1 MSLHRF
7 VYYAAIIG
15 GWAAFLAWMVA
26 EPLFFHW
33 PWLDHLLR
41 AAWLAGAVQSML
53 TSALVGG
60 GLGVGLIL
68 VSGMANAQWRRQLRR
83 AVPGLAIGGIGGA
96 IGGLLGQLLYHV
108 GIPQMAGWMI
118 MGLGIGSAEG
128 LYDRS
133 SRKLR
138 NGMIGGGLGGLVG
151 GALFSWIARAGAD
164 MPLRATGFVILGVSI
179 GALIGLT
186 QVVLK
191 EAWLTVVDGFRPG
204 RQVIL
209 GEAMTYL
216 GRGDHLPLPLL
227 GYAGR
232 DLESEH
238 ARITRQPDGQY
249 TIQDNQSR
257 IGTILNGRPLQGP
270 AILADGDLI
279 RLGSNILRFN
289 HRHRKEGPTM
299 DAGQSASSAGVAAGA
314 NQGGPAGVAAG
325 ANQGGPTGVAAGAVS
340 PGGHAGPPPPP
351 APPPGTLPGQGSP
364 AAARPAPRGS
374 VPWQRSAPPRPN
386 PPGAGGAANRRIPP
400 PPPPPP
406 T

>member
-1 MSLHRF
+1 LSFHRF
-7 VYYAAIIG
+7 VYYAAVIG

-26 EPLFFHW
+26 EPLFFRQ
-33 PWLDHLLR
+33 PWLEHLLR
-41 AAWLAGAVQSML
+41 TAWLAGAVQSTL
-53 TSALVGG
+53 TSALVGA

-68 VSGMANAQWRRQLRR
+68 VSGMANAQWQRQLRR

-96 IGGLLGQLLYHV
+96 IGGLLGQILYHV
-108 GIPQMAGWMI
+108 GIPQMVGWMI

-128 LYDRS
+128 IYDRS

-138 NGMIGGGLGGLVG
+138 NGLIGGGLGGLFG

-164 MPLRATGFVILGVSI
+164 MPMRATGFVILGLSI

-209 GEAMTYL
+209 SEATSYL

-270 AILADGDLI
+270 AVLADGDLI

-289 HRHRKEGPTM
+289 HRHRKEGPTT
-299 DAGQSASSAGVAAGA
+299 DAAQSAAGA
-314 NQGGPAGVAAG
+314 TPTPTPA
-325 ANQGGPTGVAAGAVS
+325 
-340 PGGHAGPPPPP
+340 PP
-351 APPPGTLPGQGSP
+351 APPPGASLGPGGP

-374 VPWQRSAPPRPN
+374 IPWQRSAPPQPN
-386 PPGAGGAANRRIPP
+386 PPGAGGAARRRIPP
-400 PPPPPP
+400 PPPPP
-406 T
+406 TR

>member
-1 MSLHRF
+1 LSLHRF

-15 GWAAFLAWMVA
+15 GWAAFLAWMIA
-26 EPLFFHW
+26 EPLFFRQ
-33 PWLDHLLR
+33 PWLEHLLH

-53 TSALVGG
+53 TSTLVGA

-83 AVPGLAIGGIGGA
+83 AVPGLVIGGISGA
-96 IGGLLGQLLYHV
+96 VGGLLGQLLYLV
-108 GIPQMAGWMI
+108 GIPRMVGWMI

-128 LYDRS
+128 ICDRS

-138 NGMIGGGLGGLVG
+138 NGLIGGGLGGLIA
-151 GALFSWIARAGAD
+151 GALFSWIAPMGPEVP
-164 MPLRATGFVILGVSI
+164 MRATGFVILGVSI
-179 GALIGLT
+179 GALIGLAH
-186 QVVLK
+186 VVLK

-209 GEAMTYL
+209 SEPMTYL

-289 HRHRKEGPTM
+289 HRHHKEGPAM
-299 DAGQSASSAGVAAGA
+299 DAVPSAS
-314 NQGGPAGVAAG
+314 PAGVAAG
-325 ANQGGPTGVAAGAVS
+325 ANACDPIG
-340 PGGHAGPPPPP
+340 PGGYAGPPAPP
-351 APPPGTLPGQGSP
+351 APPPGTPLGQVGP
-364 AAARPAPRGS
+364 TAARPAPRGS
-374 VPWQRSAPPRPN
+374 VPWQRTAPPQPK
-386 PPGAGGAANRRIPP
+386 PPRAGGVANRRIPP

-406 T
+406 G

>member
-1 MSLHRF
+1 M
-7 VYYAAIIG
+7 
-15 GWAAFLAWMVA
+15 
-26 EPLFFHW
+26 
-33 PWLDHLLR
+33 
-41 AAWLAGAVQSML
+41 
-53 TSALVGG
+53 
-60 GLGVGLIL
+60 
-68 VSGMANAQWRRQLRR
+68 
-83 AVPGLAIGGIGGA
+83 
-96 IGGLLGQLLYHV
+96 
-108 GIPQMAGWMI
+108 
-118 MGLGIGSAEG
+118 
-128 LYDRS
+128 
-133 SRKLR
+133 
-138 NGMIGGGLGGLVG
+138 
-151 GALFSWIARAGAD
+151 
-164 MPLRATGFVILGVSI
+164 RATGFVILGLSI

-289 HRHRKEGPTM
+289 HRHRKEGPTV
-299 DAGQSASSAGVAAGA
+299 DVAQAASSAGVAG
-314 NQGGPAGVAAG
+314 
-325 ANQGGPTGVAAGAVS
+325 GAVG
-340 PGGHAGPPPPP
+340 PGGHAGLP
-351 APPPGTLPGQGSP
+351 APPPGTPLPQGGLT
-364 AAARPAPRGS
+364 AARPAPPGS
-374 VPWQRSAPPRPN
+374 VPWQRSAPPQPK
-386 PPGAGGAANRRIPP
+386 PPGTGGTASRRIPP

-406 T
+406 TR

>member
-7 VYYAAIIG
+7 VYYAAVIG
-15 GWAAFLAWMVA
+15 GWAAFLAWLVA
-26 EPLFFHW
+26 EPLFFRQ
-33 PWLDHLLR
+33 PR
-41 AAWLAGAVQSML
+41 LAGAVRDVL
-53 TSALVGG
+53 TSALIGA
-60 GLGVGLIL
+60 GLAMGLIL

-83 AVPGLAIGGIGGA
+83 AVPGLAIGATGGA

-108 GIPQMAGWMI
+108 GIPQTLGWMI

-128 LYDRS
+128 ILDRS
-133 SRKLR
+133 ARKLR
-138 NGMIGGGLGGLVG
+138 NGLIGGGLGGLVG
-151 GALFSWIARAGAD
+151 GALFSWVAPTGPEVP
-164 MPLRATGFVILGVSI
+164 MRATGFVILGLSI
-179 GALIGLT
+179 GALIGLA

-209 GEAMTYL
+209 GEGMTYL

-238 ARITRQPDGQY
+238 ARITRLPDGQY

-257 IGTILNGRPLQGP
+257 IGTVLNGRPLQGP

-289 HRHRKEGPTM
+289 HRHRKEGPAM
-299 DAGQSASSAGVAAGA
+299 DAVQPPPGAAAGA
-314 NQGGPAGVAAG
+314 NTRGAVSSPGGGVGPAGG
-325 ANQGGPTGVAAGAVS
+325 SVS
-340 PGGHAGPPPPP
+340 PGGYAGLP
-351 APPPGTLPGQGSP
+351 APPPGAPLRQGGVP
-364 AAARPAPRGS
+364 AAKAAPRGS
-374 VPWQRSAPPRPN
+374 VPWQRLAQPQPN
-386 PPGAGGAANRRIPP
+386 PPGPGGAANRRIPP
-400 PPPPPP
+400 PPPPPG
-406 T
+406 

>member
-7 VYYAAIIG
+7 VYYAAVIG
-15 GWAAFLAWMVA
+15 GWAAFLAWLIA
-26 EPLFFHW
+26 EPLFLH
-33 PWLDHLLR
+33 DDR
-41 AAWLAGAVQSML
+41 LALVVQVLL
-53 TSALVGG
+53 TSALVGA

-83 AVPGLAIGGIGGA
+83 AIPGLLIGGIAGA
-96 IGGLLGQLLYHV
+96 IGGLLGQLLYDHV
-108 GIPQMAGWMI
+108 GVPRMAGWMI

-128 LYDRS
+128 IYDRS

-138 NGMIGGGLGGLVG
+138 NGLIGGGLGGLVG

-164 MPLRATGFVILGVSI
+164 IPMRATGFVILGVSI
-179 GALIGLT
+179 GALIGLA

-209 GEAMTYL
+209 GEATTFL
-216 GRGDHLPLPLL
+216 GRGDHLALPLL

-257 IGTILNGRPLQGP
+257 IGTILNGRLLQGP

-289 HRHRKEGPTM
+289 HRHRK
-299 DAGQSASSAGVAAGA
+299 DALALEAAQSAGAAAVSTAAPPVSSAGL
-314 NQGGPAGVAAG
+314 PLP
-325 ANQGGPTGVAAGAVS
+325 QGGPT
-340 PGGHAGPPPPP
+340 
-351 APPPGTLPGQGSP
+351 
-364 AAARPAPRGS
+364 AARPAPRGS
-374 VPWQRSAPPRPN
+374 VPWQRAAPPPPPKPPRP
-386 PPGAGGAANRRIPP
+386 GGTASPRIPR

>member
-1 MSLHRF
+1 
-7 VYYAAIIG
+7 
-15 GWAAFLAWMVA
+15 MVA
-26 EPLFFHW
+26 EPLFFRR
-33 PWLDHLLR
+33 PWLDRLLR
-41 AAWLAGAVQSML
+41 IDWLAGAVQSML
-53 TSALVGG
+53 TSALVGA

-68 VSGMANAQWRRQLRR
+68 VSGMANAQWQRQLRR
-83 AVPGLAIGGIGGA
+83 AIPGLAIGGIGGA

-108 GIPQMAGWMI
+108 GIPQMVGWMI

-128 LYDRS
+128 IYDRS

-138 NGMIGGGLGGLVG
+138 NGLIGGGLGGLVG
-151 GALFSWIARAGAD
+151 GALFSWIAQAGAD
-164 MPLRATGFVILGVSI
+164 MPMRATGFMILGLSI

-209 GEAMTYL
+209 SEATTYL

-257 IGTILNGRPLQGP
+257 IGTVLNGRPLQGP

-299 DAGQSASSAGVAAGA
+299 DAAESAS
-314 NQGGPAGVAAG
+314 PAGVAAG
-325 ANQGGPTGVAAGAVS
+325 ANERGPVS
-340 PGGHAGPPPPP
+340 PGGPAGPP
-351 APPPGTLPGQGSP
+351 APPAPPMGTPLPQGGLG
-364 AAARPAPRGS
+364 AARPAPRGS
-374 VPWQRSAPPRPN
+374 IPWRRSAPPQPN
-386 PPGAGGAANRRIPP
+386 PPGAGGGASRRIPP

-406 T
+406 PT